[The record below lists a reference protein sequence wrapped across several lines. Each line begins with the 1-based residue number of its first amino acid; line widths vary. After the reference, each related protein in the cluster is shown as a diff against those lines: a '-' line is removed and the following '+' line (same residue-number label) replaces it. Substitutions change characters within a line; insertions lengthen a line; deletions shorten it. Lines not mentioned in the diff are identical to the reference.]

1 MFMEIDR
8 HLIISR
14 TINILFQ
21 QNLGIR
27 SRVKEVSKRIL
38 KVSFI
43 EVKVTGNKTH

>member
-1 MFMEIDR
+1 METDR

-21 QNLGIR
+21 QDLGIR
-27 SRVKEVSKRIL
+27 SRVKEERKGIL

-43 EVKVTGNKTH
+43 EVEVTGNKTH